1 MLKIGKTQRNGSR
14 AGGREGKNRERGKVP
29 KRVEQICWMH
39 FFASLLLFPSFFF
52 LGWRVVRVDE
62 LQLIVRSLM
71 VGKTQREKSQKKSKK
86 KRRKPDEAG
95 TYELKISYE

>member
-1 MLKIGKTQRNGSR
+1 MAVEQEEEKERIE
-14 AGGREGKNRERGKVP
+14 REGRCLNESSKSVGCTFLLP
-29 KRVEQICWMH
+29 
-39 FFASLLLFPSFFF
+39 FFSSLFF
-52 LGWRVVRVDE
+52 LGWPVVRVDE